1 MLHLNIWYW
10 KAEIHLKSISVRP
23 VRILTVNVPAK
34 VIIVNQAKQSENL
47 VNNVPMMMMNDM
59 DGDYDDGEDVK
70 HDENRVNKDT
80 NSDKEKL

>member
-1 MLHLNIWYW
+1 
-10 KAEIHLKSISVRP
+10 
-23 VRILTVNVPAK
+23 
-34 VIIVNQAKQSENL
+34 
-47 VNNVPMMMMNDM
+47 MMMMNDM

>member
-1 MLHLNIWYW
+1 MLYW
-10 KAEIHLKSISVRP
+10 KAEFHLKSISVRP

-34 VIIVNQAKQSENL
+34 SIIVNQTKHGENH

-59 DGDYDDGEDVK
+59 DGDYDDGEDV
-70 HDENRVNKDT
+70 NKDT